1 MVKISSIEASA
12 HSRPFEGDVLRNA
25 LGANIKRDFVLVKV
39 TADDGTV
46 GYGEAHH
53 GQNPTAMA
61 EIHPGR
67 DRDPRRRLRS
77 LRHRGH
83 LGARTPP
90 AGTDPR
96 PRRGER

>member
-12 HSRPFEGDVLRNA
+12 HSRPFEGDMVRNA
-25 LGANIKRDFVLVKV
+25 LGANVKRDFVLVKV

-61 EIHPGR
+61 EIARPRSGMAVRRFVRGIASRRAAQVVRHA
-67 DRDPRRRLRS
+67 PRRIW
-77 LRHRGH
+77 
-83 LGARTPP
+83 
-90 AGTDPR
+90 
-96 PRRGER
+96 

>member
-1 MVKISSIEASA
+1 MAKIASVEASA

-25 LGANIKRDFVLVKV
+25 LGANVKRDFVLVKV

-61 EIHPGR
+61 EIIQGGIGTLVTGS
-67 DRDPRRRLRS
+67 DPFD
-77 LRHRGH
+77 
-83 LGARTPP
+83 LG
-90 AGTDPR
+90 
-96 PRRGER
+96 GEPVACTVRAM